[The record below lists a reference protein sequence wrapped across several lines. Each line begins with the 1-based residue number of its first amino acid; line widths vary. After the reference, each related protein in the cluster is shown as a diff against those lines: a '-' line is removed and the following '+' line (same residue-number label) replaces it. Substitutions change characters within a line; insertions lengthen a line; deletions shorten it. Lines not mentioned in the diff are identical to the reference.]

1 MNKVCIEIPAGLID
15 EDETAEECAV
25 RELQEET
32 GYVGKVIMSD
42 LPGGSP
48 IIFND
53 PGSLSLRLGII
64 QRRC

>member
-1 MNKVCIEIPAGLID
+1 VNKVCIEIPAGLID
-15 EDETAEECAV
+15 EGETADECVV

-32 GYVGKVIMSD
+32 AYVGKVIMSD

-53 PGSLSLRLGII
+53 PGSLSLRLSVIEG
-64 QRRC
+64 RY